1 MNMMNYDYDYRKEM
15 YDDVL
20 ATIKEHDLSRFE
32 DIEEFEEKLNED
44 LYIRDSVT
52 GSASGS
58 YFCNSYAA
66 EAAICHNLDILEEAI
81 EEFGCDWNDTFKC
94 GAEWADVTIRCYLLG
109 EIIAAVL
116 EDSEFLEAWEEAH
129 KIPVCSFIESYENSE
144 YIEEGKRYYL
154 GELLDGTENTEDI
167 LELESV
173 YRSEVNTNIDFT
185 VVSKNS
191 EDILKTVVQIT
202 DIWR

>member
-1 MNMMNYDYDYRKEM
+1 MNMMNYDYRTEM
-15 YDDVL
+15 YSDVL
-20 ATIKEHDLSRFE
+20 GAIKEYDLFKFG

-52 GSASGS
+52 GNASGS
-58 YFCNSYAA
+58 YFFNTYTA
-66 EAAICHNLDILEEAI
+66 EEAICHNLDMLEEAI
-81 EEFGCDWNDTFKC
+81 EEFGCDWSTLFKD
-94 GAEWADVTIRCYLLG
+94 GAESADVLIRCYLLG

-167 LELESV
+167 LELESM
-173 YRSEVNTNIDFT
+173 YRVEVNTNIDFT
-185 VVSKNS
+185 VVSKDS
-191 EDILKTVVQIT
+191 ENILKTVVQIT
-202 DIWR
+202 NIWR

>member
-1 MNMMNYDYDYRKEM
+1 MSMDYNYRDEM
-15 YDDVL
+15 YNDVL
-20 ATIKEHDLSRFE
+20 EAVKEYDLSQFNNIKEFR
-32 DIEEFEEKLNED
+32 EKLEED
-44 LYIRDSVT
+44 SYVRDSVT
-52 GSASGS
+52 GVASGS
-58 YFCNSYAA
+58 YFFNSYIA
-66 EAAICHNLDILEEAI
+66 EEAICHNLDILAEAI
-81 EEFGCDWNDTFKC
+81 EEFGYDWNTVFKY
-94 GAEWADVTIRCYLLG
+94 GAESADVVIRCYLLG

-116 EDSEFLEAWEEAH
+116 EDSEFLEAWEEVH

-173 YRSEVNTNIDFT
+173 YRAEVNTNIDFT
-185 VVSKNS
+185 VVSKDS
-191 EDILKTVVQIT
+191 ENILKTVVQIT

>member
-1 MNMMNYDYDYRKEM
+1 MNMMNYDYRKEM

-20 ATIKEHDLSRFE
+20 AAIKEHDLSQFE
-32 DIEEFEEKLNED
+32 DIEEYEEKLNED
-44 LYIRDSVT
+44 LYIQDTVT
-52 GSASGS
+52 GNTSGS
-58 YFCNSYAA
+58 YFCNAYAA
-66 EAAICHNLDILEEAI
+66 EEAICHNLDILEEAI
-81 EEFGCDWNDTFKC
+81 EEFEYNWNDTFKY
-94 GAEWADVTIRCYLLG
+94 GAESADVVIRCYLLG

-116 EDSEFLEAWEEAH
+116 EDSEFLNAWEEAH
-129 KIPVCSFIESYENSE
+129 KIPVCSFIESYENSK

-167 LELESV
+167 LELKSV

-185 VVSKNS
+185 VVSKDS
-191 EDILKTVVQIT
+191 ENILKTVVQIT

>member
-1 MNMMNYDYDYRKEM
+1 MSMDYNYRDEM
-15 YDDVL
+15 YNDVL
-20 ATIKEHDLSRFE
+20 EAVKEYDLFKFG

-52 GSASGS
+52 GNASGS

-116 EDSEFLEAWEEAH
+116 EDSEFLEAWEETH

-144 YIEEGKRYYL
+144 YIKEGKHYYL

-173 YRSEVNTNIDFT
+173 YREELNTNIDFT
-185 VVSKNS
+185 VVSKDS
-191 EDILKTVVQIT
+191 ENILKTVVQIT

>member
-1 MNMMNYDYDYRKEM
+1 MSMDYNYRDEM
-15 YDDVL
+15 YNDVL
-20 ATIKEHDLSRFE
+20 EAVKAYNLLRFD
-32 DIEEFEEKLNED
+32 DIEEFTEKLNED
-44 LYIRDSVT
+44 LYYNDNIT
-52 GSASGS
+52 GVASGS
-58 YFCNSYAA
+58 YFCNTYTA
-66 EAAICHNLDILEEAI
+66 EEAICHNLDILEEAI
-81 EEFGCDWNDTFKC
+81 EEFGCDWNDTFKY
-94 GAEWADVTIRCYLLG
+94 GAESADVTIRCYLLG

-116 EDSEFLEAWEEAH
+116 EDSEFLNAWEEAH

-173 YRSEVNTNIDFT
+173 YREELNTNIDFT
-185 VVSKNS
+185 VVSKDS
-191 EDILKTVVQIT
+191 ENILKTVVQIT